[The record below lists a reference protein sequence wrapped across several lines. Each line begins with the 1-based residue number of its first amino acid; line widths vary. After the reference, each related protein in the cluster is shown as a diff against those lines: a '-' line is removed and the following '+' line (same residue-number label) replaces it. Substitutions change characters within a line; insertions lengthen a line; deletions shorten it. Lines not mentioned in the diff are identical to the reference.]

1 MCDPSAVS
9 RPRKVLVGVVA
20 APLIVIALV
29 ASAWAVDAAVLN
41 RDAVVRNVELAGEP
55 VGGLTKQQLSSAVED
70 MAKDFPSTEVTID
83 AGDVH
88 LTSTAGELG
97 MSIDVDRSV
106 ERAWDVG
113 RDDPLPTRPVRWLGS
128 VMSPRT
134 VDAAVTLDGAALTRQ
149 LAALEGDQRS
159 EPVEPSMTADE
170 AGVALVPGKDGIELT
185 TNSVAAALPSGVSDL
200 GAPITIDVK
209 RAVTKPKMTDQSVQ
223 ALVDKANQ
231 VTTGTIKLTAAGKSF
246 EIQGKDFRPAFAVV
260 VGGTPETPTPQLTM
274 NADAVAKL
282 LAGNM
287 PAGSGNPTNV
297 RFAIQGGVP
306 VPQPGQDAQV
316 CCGPDAPQKIVDAL
330 LAGQT
335 EVELPTRTMT
345 AAEGVEWAKGLGV
358 KQVVGEFTTRHPAG
372 QPRVKNIH
380 TISDATRGVLIA
392 PGDTF
397 SVNQFIGK
405 RTAEKGYVPAPVIEN
420 GEHTEDFGGGISQY
434 ATTLFNAAFFAGLDI
449 PAYKAHSE
457 YISRYP
463 FGREATL
470 AYPSV
475 DLKIKN
481 NTPYGVVIWPTY
493 TDSSITIQLWS
504 TQFAR
509 GEQTAQNPTSG
520 CGKIT
525 TQRTRT
531 FLDGRTDQQNFY
543 ASYRCI

>member
-1 MCDPSAVS
+1 M
-9 RPRKVLVGVVA
+9 LVGVVA

-55 VGGLTKQQLSSAVED
+55 VGGMTKAQLRTAVEA
-70 MAKDFPSTEVTID
+70 MAEEFPDTEVTING
-83 AGDVH
+83 GDVH
-88 LTSTAGELG
+88 LTSTAGALG

-106 ERAWDVG
+106 QRAWDVG
-113 RDDPLPTRPVRWLGS
+113 RADPLPARPVRWLGS

-134 VDAAVTLDGAALTRQ
+134 VDAAVSLDGGVLTQQ
-149 LAALEGDQRS
+149 LVELEGDQRS
-159 EPVEPSMTADE
+159 DPVEPSMTADE
-170 AGVALVPGKDGIELT
+170 KGVALVPGKDGIELT

-200 GAPITIDVK
+200 GAPITIDVE
-209 RAVTKPKMTDQSVQ
+209 RAVTKPKMTDQAVQ
-223 ALVDKANQ
+223 ALVDKANE
-231 VTTGTIKLTAAGKSF
+231 VTTGTIKLTAAGKTF
-246 EIQGKDFRPAFAVV
+246 EIEGKDFRPAFAVV

-282 LAGNM
+282 LADKM
-287 PAGSGNPTNV
+287 PAGSGNPTDV
-297 RFAIQGGVP
+297 RFAIEGGVP
-306 VPQPGQDAQV
+306 VPKPGKDAQV
-316 CCGPDAPQKIVDAL
+316 CCAPEAPQKIVDAL
-330 LAGQT
+330 LAGHT
-335 EVELPTRTMT
+335 EVELPTTTMT
-345 AAEGVEWAKGLGV
+345 AAQGVEWAKGLGV

-380 TISDATRGVLIA
+380 TISDATRGILIA

-405 RTAEKGYVPAPVIEN
+405 RTPEKGYVSAPVIEN
-420 GEHTEDFGGGISQY
+420 GEHKEDYGGGISQY

-493 TDSSITIQLWS
+493 TDSSITVQLWS

-509 GEQTAQNPTSG
+509 GEQTAQNPKSG

-531 FLDGRTDQQNFY
+531 FVDGRTDQQNFT

>member
-1 MCDPSAVS
+1 MS

-55 VGGLTKQQLSSAVED
+55 VGGMTKAQLRTAVEA
-70 MAKDFPSTEVTID
+70 MAEEFPATEVTID
-83 AGDVH
+83 GGDVR
-88 LTSTAGELG
+88 LTTTAGALG

-106 ERAWDVG
+106 QRAWDVG
-113 RDDPLPTRPVRWLGS
+113 RADPLPARPVRWLGS
-128 VMSPRT
+128 VMSPRA
-134 VDAAVTLDGAALTRQ
+134 VDAAVSLDGGVLTQQ
-149 LAALEGDQRS
+149 LVELEGDQRS
-159 EPVEPSMTADE
+159 DPVEPSMTADE
-170 AGVALVPGKDGIELT
+170 KGVALVPGKDGIELT

-200 GAPITIDVK
+200 GAPITIDVE
-209 RAVTKPKMTDQSVQ
+209 RAVTKPKMTDQAVQ

-231 VTTGTIKLTAAGKSF
+231 VTTGTIKLTAAGKTF
-246 EIQGKDFRPAFAVV
+246 EIEGKDFRPAFAVV
-260 VGGTPETPTPQLTM
+260 VGGTPEAPTPQLTM

-282 LAGNM
+282 LADKM
-287 PAGSGNPTNV
+287 PAGSGNPTDV
-297 RFAIQGGVP
+297 RFAIEGGVP
-306 VPQPGQDAQV
+306 VPKPGKDAQV
-316 CCGPDAPQKIVDAL
+316 CCAPEAPQGIVDAL
-330 LAGQT
+330 LAGHT
-335 EVELPTRTMT
+335 EVELPTTTMT
-345 AAEGVEWAKGLGV
+345 AAQGVEWAKGLGV

-380 TISDATRGVLIA
+380 TISDATRGILIA

-405 RTAEKGYVPAPVIEN
+405 RTPEKGYVPAPVIEN
-420 GEHTEDFGGGISQY
+420 GEHKEDFGGGISQY

-493 TDSSITIQLWS
+493 TDSSITVQLWS

-509 GEQTAQNPTSG
+509 GEQTAQNPKSG

-531 FLDGRTDQQNFY
+531 FVDGHTDQQNFT